1 MSKNV
6 FVYSFRFMAVLM
18 AAVMFASCE
27 KDTFT
32 EANAL
37 NLELRKLRLQD
48 SIATAK
54 TKLDQKNAIQL
65 LQYQR
70 QIDSLAAIDAGGK
83 VYYTVVPVSA
93 TNAVWTSGG
102 RTEDVQGLE
111 GATVTVSQYG
121 QAIEATNPKNGV
133 YTFPVLHS
141 GEVTV
146 TIKAPNHGTV
156 NYIANLTPDG
166 PVGNG
171 KIVYVGNVIAM
182 FETSTD
188 AAKMATI
195 KGKAWVET
203 DLTNGTEEI
212 PQGTSLTANI
222 DAAHSSFR
230 KRFIDELSNPFGG
243 GATDESNGVNL
254 GNQNTQSVTR
264 SGYIQKMA
272 YESAVSRA
280 VVGADGSYSIL
291 SPSTGAGLP
300 IKMEFSEYEADRTFY
315 REGQKV
321 TARFVYGPN
330 VKSDMIPYGG
340 DMPTLT
346 FKAFTTEAT
355 ATGTYTKAVTSGT
368 YAVNTTR
375 QASWGRYV
383 SSTVTVEGTAGS
395 GAVGAAFI
403 TTNTHPSFRAFGQVN
418 PQMGALNSSGVRNQ
432 PTGTGYTSDGTIV
445 YTFTDHTAL
454 GTAKQLSTST
464 GTGIAQY
471 VRVKNG
477 GSGFIPTGATTST
490 TTGIFTNRLPKLEF
504 LVGGTVPV
512 TGSQPDASVVIDQ
525 SGIGT
530 ISFVQVNS
538 TGTGFTAAPTVRA
551 RYAFPSAITITGSA
565 NNGIF
570 RLGADSKSLEFNVG
584 STAPNPV
591 IPAMS
596 AAGITQIQ
604 ALAVNNNFTTTN
616 TSITFAGGSNS
627 VYTFVPAASVIAAVT
642 TGAAPVVTTPQIQ
655 VTVNTDRNSNDVGRV
670 NSISMTGGDFSG
682 AFVSVAPF
690 STAISTNVSIS
701 LTLAEPTN
709 SLDFYPTDLL
719 GSGLNNYLFSPTTPP
734 TSPVF
739 SNGVAVPGFTF
750 ASAGLNTGN
759 TSTQQIS
766 SANALDLI
774 TANEFI
780 VVATAPTA
788 TVSNP
793 SFAYGVPVWDN
804 GAIAGIRL
812 LWGGSG
818 YVSGTDYSLE
828 IMPNPFYNWRGG
840 VQLAGNVTRGGDAL
854 SITGFT
860 VPSNITIGTVTA
872 VAAGANSV
880 AFNQIG
886 TAARAWVE
894 ARYNRS
900 VANKQAASTDYVRVN
915 TPAKLT
921 ITLTNQG
928 SGYAGTPVIAIYAGD
943 RLVTN
948 FLQAQNDIRV
958 IEGGKVALRTG
969 SGVNNLDS
977 NNEATG
983 LTKTY
988 DLADAGNQDDSFDWH
1003 GITTVKVFIFDRLS
1017 NALTTEFNNR
1027 VAAGSAFIDLDQTGK
1042 INGIHLSGRAAAGSL
1057 NAFTSAS
1064 YAPMATRI
1072 DWNYAP
1078 SVTISAP
1085 STTGGVTA
1093 TATVLVS
1100 TDNGA
1105 ANVGTNA
1112 NGTNFAT
1119 VGTSLPGSITG
1130 FTVTNGGSGYVPG
1143 NIYYNRGTNRGN
1155 IQPVAEFNGQDF
1167 RIIGGTNNNNGGVGN
1182 GNGNPGG
1189 TNGGANT
1196 GLGDNGANGNDYH
1209 DRVESNIRFDVF
1221 TGITYIR
1228 DIHYGTGKEVE

>member
-1 MSKNV
+1 
-6 FVYSFRFMAVLM
+6 M

-346 FKAFTTEAT
+346 FKSFTTEAT

-368 YAVNTTR
+368 YAANTTR

-383 SSTVTVEGTAGS
+383 SSTVTVEGTAGT

-418 PQMGALNSSGVRNQ
+418 PIMGVLNSDGTRGN
-432 PTGTGYTSDGTIV
+432 TGTGYTSNGTIV

-793 SFAYGVPVWDN
+793 SFAYGIPVWDN
-804 GAIAGIRL
+804 GAIAGIRM

-828 IMPNPFYNWRGG
+828 IMPNPFYNWRAG

-915 TPAKLT
+915 TPATLT
-921 ITLTNQG
+921 VTITNQG
-928 SGYAGTPVIAIYAGD
+928 SGYAGSPVFAVYAGD
-943 RLVTN
+943 RLVTD
-948 FLQAQNDIRV
+948 FGAAFQGFSKVVD
-958 IEGGKVALRTG
+958 GGKVAFRSSASNDDAVLTRTI
-969 SGVNNLDS
+969 D
-977 NNEATG
+977 
-983 LTKTY
+983 LTS
-988 DLADAGNQDDSFDWH
+988 LQDDEFDAH
-1003 GITTVKVFIFDRLS
+1003 GISTVKVFILDRLS

-1027 VAAGSAFIDLDQTGK
+1027 VAAGTAFIDLDQTGK
-1042 INGIHLSGRAAAGSL
+1042 INGIHLSPRATSGL
-1057 NAFTSAS
+1057 NSFTSVG

-1072 DWNYAP
+1072 DWNYTP
-1078 SVTISAP
+1078 TVTISAP
-1085 STTGGVTA
+1085 STAGGVTA
-1093 TATVLVS
+1093 TAAPIVTL
-1100 TDNGA
+1100 DNGA
-1105 ANVGTNA
+1105 APGTGSNI
-1112 NGTNFAT
+1112 GTNFSTAG
-1119 VGTSLPGSITG
+1119 VARQGSIIA
-1130 FTVTNGGSGYVPG
+1130 FSVTNGGSGYVPG
-1143 NIYYNRGTNRGN
+1143 NIYYNRGANRGN

-1167 RIIGGTNNNNGGVGN
+1167 RIIGGINNGGA

-1196 GLGDNGANGNDYH
+1196 GIGDNGANGNDYH
-1209 DRVESNIRFDVF
+1209 DRTESNIRFDVF